1 MDSVCYSEDYAT
13 DLTHIQVKS
22 PVVEAVGGENQILYQ
37 LQVGSSYVLPL
48 RDEENGWELLFPFAP
63 QIQVTP
69 GGGYLFHSG
78 YASLIDDSAFVVV
91 GQQEGDNDFY
101 YDRMLLREDS
111 DFLSDLISLVMNRSS
126 NGGKG

>member
-1 MDSVCYSEDYAT
+1 MAGNCCF
-13 DLTHIQVKS
+13 LC
-22 PVVEAVGGENQILYQ
+22 
-37 LQVGSSYVLPL
+37 
-48 RDEENGWELLFPFAP
+48 P
-63 QIQVTP
+63 QIQVAP

-111 DFLSDLISLVMNRSS
+111 DFLSDLIFAGHEPVI
-126 NGGKG
+126 